1 VQLRPNRLPFY
12 TGVVLELKD
21 PGDRAPAPAPLR
33 AVQAFVNTLDLEH
46 GREVL
51 AGPLEL
57 HELLVRERLLDS
69 ADTVTESD
77 LRRSLELREALRML
91 LLANNGGR
99 LDAESLEVLN
109 RAARAAHLSVRFS
122 EGGASDLEPE
132 ASGVD
137 AALGRLV
144 AIVYTAMAAGTWRR
158 LKACRRNVCHWV
170 FYDQSRN
177 QSGTWCSMSVCG
189 NRTKTKAYR
198 RRSRG
203 RR

>member
-1 VQLRPNRLPFY
+1 VF
-12 TGVVLELKD
+12 VLDLKD
-21 PGDRAPAPAPLR
+21 PGDRDPAPQPLR
-33 AVQAFVNTLDLEH
+33 AVQAFVNTVDIEH

-51 AGPLEL
+51 AGAGEL
-57 HELLVRERLLDS
+57 RELLVREDLLDS
-69 ADTVTESD
+69 ADAVTESD
-77 LRRSLELREALRML
+77 LRRALELREALRML
-91 LLANNGGR
+91 LLANNGGM
-99 LDAESLEVLN
+99 LDSESLEVLN

-122 EGGASDLEPE
+122 DAGDSALEPE

-144 AIVYTAMAAGTWRR
+144 AIVYTAMAAGTWAR

-170 FYDQSRN
+170 FYDRSRN

-198 RRSRG
+198 RRSRS
-203 RR
+203 RS